1 MIRYFWVL
9 RAYVLRAGELTG
21 LGDDIFFLDVDEIV
35 AALDGPA
42 AGLGRDRRRRGAVRA
57 LPGAAALSGA

>member
-21 LGDDIFFLDVDEIV
+21 LGDDIFFLDAAEIAGRWTGPSRTAGAIAERRAV
-35 AALDGPA
+35 YAALP
-42 AGLGRDRRRRGAVRA
+42 R
-57 LPGAAALSGA
+57 AAAATRR